1 MKVFFEKKN
10 LKFELEAA
18 AAHHYYLDEDGHV
31 DEHGGGGDQRSGMAE
46 QRIGGICTT
55 KTQSQ
60 QIRSDFIIRPIYW
73 FSIPFKG
80 QMPMLI
86 WHIFHISTEIYETIV
101 PK

>member
-55 KTQSQ
+55 KTQFGVSQ
-60 QIRSDFIIRPIYW
+60 RS
-73 FSIPFKG
+73 SIQQTFQKWTCKDALYSNAG
-80 QMPMLI
+80 TTTVLTREC
-86 WHIFHISTEIYETIV
+86 S
-101 PK
+101 KNRKK